1 MLEAFWQGCVQV
13 SDPLTFSLICF
24 GTIIG
29 LIMGVIPGLTSIVSM
44 ALALPF
50 IFGARAE
57 VALPLMAAMATSS
70 VTAGSMTAILLNIP
84 GTPPN
89 AATLIDGFP
98 MTQKGE
104 GARAVGAALM
114 SSCLGGVLGVLMALA
129 LIPMVVAFTMA
140 FGTPEL
146 WALVLLG
153 IAFIGILGAGSVTK
167 GLMSGLLGILISLIG
182 FQANTGASRFT
193 FGTTFLYDGISL
205 IPFTLGLFALPELID
220 LVQRKSV
227 AQQLKLEKELK
238 QDLMEGVKDTFRHF
252 WLFFRSN
259 VVGFIIGVIPGI
271 GGDAAVFVAYGQAVR
286 TSKRPERFG
295 TGIIEGVIAPE
306 AANNAKEGGSLLCTV
321 ALGLP
326 GSAAMAVLLGGFIAV
341 GLVPGPG
348 MLTEHLDLSFNLFL
362 TTVIGNIIGAT
373 ICFMLARYVIRIAYL
388 SADYMFPL
396 VSVFVLVG
404 AFAHHEELLNI
415 VVVFVVAILGYC
427 MKKFGYSRPA
437 LLLGFILG
445 YMFEKN
451 LFISLEIYGAGFLIR
466 PIVMVILA
474 LVLLVS
480 TYDLMRAGFRRLF
493 KQF

>member
-104 GARAVGAALM
+104 GARAVGAALS

-220 LVQRKSV
+220 LV
-227 AQQLKLEKELK
+227 
-238 QDLMEGVKDTFRHF
+238 H

-306 AANNAKEGGSLLCTV
+306 AANNAKEGGSLPCTV
-321 ALGLP
+321 APGLP